1 MGNQTP
7 VGETIGAFGPVE
19 EMTPEQG
26 VSVAF
31 KSLADRAVPASSAVE
46 RLTPHARVVSAH
58 SASSVKRTSS

>member
-1 MGNQTP
+1 MGNKTP

-31 KSLADRAVPASSAVE
+31 KSLADRAAPAVE
-46 RLTPHARVVSAH
+46 RLTPHARVVIAH
-58 SASSVKRTSS
+58 RAASVKRTSS